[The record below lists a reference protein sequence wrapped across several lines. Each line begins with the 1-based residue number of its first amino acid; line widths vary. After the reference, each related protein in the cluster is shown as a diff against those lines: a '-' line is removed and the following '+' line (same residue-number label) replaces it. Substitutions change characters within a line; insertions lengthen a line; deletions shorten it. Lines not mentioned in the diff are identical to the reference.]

1 MNKYSIWA
9 QFSTILARAIS
20 QLRRA
25 TSQTLETVEDLSR
38 GHPTSAFQRLLHGF
52 YPPQNLIKVA
62 TPILYASDVA
72 IVAKW

>member
-1 MNKYSIWA
+1 MWTL
-9 QFSTILARAIS
+9 FSPILTQAIAPS
-20 QLRRA
+20 RRA
-25 TSQTLETVEDLSR
+25 PFQTPDHVEDLSR